1 MYKFFFSREML
12 KKNGTYEKYL
22 EHYKKAT
29 AKPKQQEENAPNE
42 DEQKSSPIS
51 STSSDSGFAE
61 ENVDVCNKKRPMK
74 SRRII
79 AR

>member
-22 EHYKKAT
+22 EHYEKAT
-29 AKPKQQEENAPNE
+29 AKPKRQEENAPNK

-51 STSSDSGFAE
+51 STSLDSGFAE
-61 ENVDVCNKKRPMK
+61 ENVDVRNKK
-74 SRRII
+74 
-79 AR
+79 

>member
-12 KKNGTYEKYL
+12 KNGTYEKYL

-29 AKPKQQEENAPNE
+29 AKPKRQEENAPNE
-42 DEQKSSPIS
+42 DKQKSSPIS

-61 ENVDVCNKKRPMK
+61 ENLDVRNKKRPMK